1 MRGRLGMLI
10 GFGAG
15 YVLGAKAGNER
26 YEQLR
31 RLYDNLVTSPGF
43 QQATGRAREAAS
55 SGIGSAKDK
64 AAEGVSKVT
73 SAVKERGSSEDDGRP
88 GGLSVAPPPSP

>member
-1 MRGRLGMLI
+1 MRGRLGLFI

-15 YVLGAKAGNER
+15 YVLGAKAGRER

-31 RLYDNLVTSPGF
+31 RLYDNLLESSAMR
-43 QQATGRAREAAS
+43 QATGKAKEAVEV
-55 SGIGSAKDK
+55 GKDK

-73 SAVKERGSSEDDGRP
+73 SAVKEKRAADHPS
-88 GGLSVAPPPSP
+88 GLSVAPPPTR

>member
-1 MRGRLGMLI
+1 MRSRLGFLI

-15 YVLGAKAGNER
+15 YVLGAKAGTER

-31 RLYDNLVTSPGF
+31 RLYGNLVTSPGF
-43 QQATGRAREAAS
+43 RQATGRAKEAAS

-64 AAEGVSKVT
+64 VT
-73 SAVKERGSSEDDGRP
+73 EAVKERRSDEDTRP
-88 GGLSVAPPPSP
+88 GGLSVAPPPT